1 MKKAIIAGGIFAVIV
16 IGALAVAV
24 AGAQTN
30 TPAATTS
37 PSSTTSP
44 GTTDTLQQQFL
55 QDLASRLGVS
65 VDTLQGDIKDTEKAL
80 IDKGVADGKITQN
93 QANDLKTRI
102 DNGENV
108 QLGPLL
114 GNHPKGI
121 RGVVN
126 DIIGEAAKVLGL
138 QKSDVTDGLKAG
150 TSLNDIANA
159 HGTSTADFHTKLLA
173 QVKSD
178 LDAQVAS
185 GDITQAQADQAYQQF
200 SNNIDNITNGTR
212 GNFPGF
218 RRGFRGGPGF
228 GGPGFGGPNDNGS
241 VPGAPSAPAPS
252 GSPTTIF

>member
-16 IGALAVAV
+16 IGALAVAA

-30 TPAATTS
+30 TPAATPT
-37 PSSTTSP
+37 PSSSTSP
-44 GTTDTLQQQFL
+44 GTGNDTLRQQFL

-65 VDTLQGDIKDTEKAL
+65 VDTLQGDIKDSEKAL
-80 IDKGVADGKITQN
+80 IDKGVADGKITQD

-108 QLGPLL
+108 QLGLIL

-138 QKSDVTDGLKAG
+138 QKSDVTAGLKAG
-150 TSLNDIANA
+150 ASLNDIANA

-178 LDAQVAS
+178 LDARVSS
-185 GDITQAQADQAYQQF
+185 GEITQAQADQAYQKF
-200 SNNIDNITNGTR
+200 SDNIDKITNGTR
-212 GNFPGF
+212 FNSHGL
-218 RRGFRGGPGF
+218 RRGFRGGPF
-228 GGPGFGGPNDNGS
+228 SAAPNNNGTT
-241 VPGAPSAPAPS
+241 PAPS

>member
-1 MKKAIIAGGIFAVIV
+1 MKKAIIAGGIFAVII

-30 TPAATTS
+30 TPAATPS

-44 GTTDTLQQQFL
+44 GTGNDILRQQFL

-80 IDKGVADGKITQN
+80 IDKGVADGKITQD

-108 QLGPLL
+108 QLGLIL

-178 LDAQVAS
+178 LDARVAS
-185 GDITQAQADQAYQQF
+185 GGITQAQADQAYQKF
-200 SNNIDNITNGTR
+200 SDNIDKITNGTR
-212 GNFPGF
+212 FNFPGL
-218 RRGFRGGPGF
+218 RRGFRGGP
-228 GGPGFGGPNDNGS
+228 FGGPNDNGS
-241 VPGAPSAPAPS
+241 VPGAPSGTPEPS
-252 GSPTTIF
+252 GSPTTLF

>member
-1 MKKAIIAGGIFAVIV
+1 MKKAIIAGGIFTVIV

-30 TPAATTS
+30 TPTATPA
-37 PSSTTSP
+37 PSSTTTP
-44 GTTDTLQQQFL
+44 GTGNGALRQQFL

-80 IDKGVADGKITQN
+80 IDRAVTDGKLTQN

-108 QLGPLL
+108 QLGSIL
-114 GNHPKGI
+114 GNHPKGV
-121 RGVVN
+121 RGVIN
-126 DIIGEAAKVLGL
+126 DVIGETAKVLGL
-138 QKSDVTDGLKAG
+138 QNSDVTDGLKAG

-159 HGTSTADFHTKLLA
+159 HGVSTSDFQTKLLA

-178 LDAQVAS
+178 LDAKVTA
-185 GDITQAQADQAYQQF
+185 GDITQAQADQSYQTF
-200 SNNIDNITNGTR
+200 SNNIDKITNGTR
-212 GNFPGF
+212 GAFPGLG
-218 RRGFRGGPGF
+218 RGFRGGPW
-228 GGPGFGGPNDNGS
+228 FGGPNNNGS
-241 VPGAPSAPAPS
+241 NPSATPAPS

>member
-16 IGALAVAV
+16 IGTLAVAV

-30 TPAATTS
+30 SPTATPV
-37 PSSTTSP
+37 PSSTVSP
-44 GTTDTLQQQFL
+44 GKGNGALRQQFL
-55 QDLASRLGVS
+55 QDVASRLGVS
-65 VDTLQGDIKDTEKAL
+65 VDTLQGDIKDSEKAL
-80 IDKGVADGKITQN
+80 IDQAVTDGKLTQD

-108 QLGPLL
+108 QLGKIL

-121 RGVVN
+121 RRVVN

-138 QKSDVTDGLKAG
+138 QKSDVTAGLKAG

-159 HGTSTADFHTKLLA
+159 HGMSTADFHTKLLA

-178 LDAQVAS
+178 LDTQVAS
-185 GDITQAQADQAYQQF
+185 GAITQAQADQAYQKF
-200 SNNIDNITNGTR
+200 SNNIDKITNGTR
-212 GNFPGF
+212 VNFPGL
-218 RRGFRGGPGF
+218 RRGFRGGPLF
-228 GGPGFGGPNDNGS
+228 GAPNGI
-241 VPGAPSAPAPS
+241 VPGAPSATPAPS

>member
-16 IGALAVAV
+16 IGALAVAA

-30 TPAATTS
+30 TPPATPA

-44 GTTDTLQQQFL
+44 GTGNGALRQQFL

-80 IDKGVADGKITQN
+80 IDQGVADGKITQN

-108 QLGPLL
+108 QLGLIL
-114 GNHPKGI
+114 GDHRKGV
-121 RGVVN
+121 RGVIN
-126 DIIGEAAKVLGL
+126 DIIGETAKVLGL
-138 QKSDVTDGLKAG
+138 QNSDVTDGLKAG

-159 HGTSTADFHTKLLA
+159 HGTTTADFHTKLLA

-178 LDAQVAS
+178 LDARVTS
-185 GDITQAQADQAYQQF
+185 GAITQAQADQAYQTF
-200 SNNIDNITNGTR
+200 SNNIDKITNGTR
-212 GNFPGF
+212 GTFPGLG
-218 RRGFRGGPGF
+218 RGFRGGHWF
-228 GGPGFGGPNDNGS
+228 GGTNPNGS
-241 VPGAPSAPAPS
+241 NPSATPAPS

>member
-30 TPAATTS
+30 TPAATPA

-44 GTTDTLQQQFL
+44 ATGNDTLRQQFL

-65 VDTLQGDIKDTEKAL
+65 VDTLQGDIRDSEKAL
-80 IDKGVADGKITQN
+80 IDKGVADGKITQD

-102 DNGENV
+102 DKGENV
-108 QLGPLL
+108 HLGMIL
-114 GNHPKGI
+114 GNHRKGI

-150 TSLNDIANA
+150 ASLNDIANA

-178 LDAQVAS
+178 LDARVAS
-185 GDITQAQADQAYQQF
+185 GEITQAQADQAYQKL
-200 SNNIDNITNGTR
+200 SDNIDKITNGTR
-212 GNFPGF
+212 FNFPGL
-218 RRGFRGGPGF
+218 RHGFRGGPW
-228 GGPGFGGPNDNGS
+228 FGGPNGNGG
-241 VPGAPSAPAPS
+241 VPGAPGDTPAPS
-252 GSPTTIF
+252 SPTTIF

>member
-16 IGALAVAV
+16 IGTLAVAV

-30 TPAATTS
+30 SPTATPV
-37 PSSTTSP
+37 PSSTVSP
-44 GTTDTLQQQFL
+44 GKGNGALRQQFL

-65 VDTLQGDIKDTEKAL
+65 VDTLQGDIKDSEKAL
-80 IDKGVADGKITQN
+80 IDQAVTDGKLTQD

-108 QLGPLL
+108 QLGKIL

-121 RGVVN
+121 RRVVN

-138 QKSDVTDGLKAG
+138 QKSDVTAGLKAG

-159 HGTSTADFHTKLLA
+159 HGMSTADFHTKLLA

-178 LDAQVAS
+178 LDTQVAS
-185 GDITQAQADQAYQQF
+185 GAITQAQADQAYQKF
-200 SNNIDNITNGTR
+200 SNNIDKITNGTR
-212 GNFPGF
+212 VNFPGL
-218 RRGFRGGPGF
+218 RRGFRGGPLF
-228 GGPGFGGPNDNGS
+228 GAPNGI
-241 VPGAPSAPAPS
+241 VPGAPSATPAPS

>member
-16 IGALAVAV
+16 IGALAVAA

-30 TPAATTS
+30 TPAATPA
-37 PSSTTSP
+37 PSSSTSP
-44 GTTDTLQQQFL
+44 GTGNDTLRQQFL

-65 VDTLQGDIKDTEKAL
+65 VDTLQGDIKDSEKVL

-108 QLGPLL
+108 ALGVIL
-114 GNHPKGI
+114 GNHRKGI

-159 HGTSTADFHTKLLA
+159 HGTTTADFDTKLLA

-178 LDAQVAS
+178 LDARVTS
-185 GDITQAQADQAYQQF
+185 GEITQAQADQAYQKF
-200 SNNIDNITNGTR
+200 SDNIDKITNGTR
-212 GNFPGF
+212 FNFPGL
-218 RRGFRGGPGF
+218 RRGFRGGPLF
-228 GGPGFGGPNDNGS
+228 GAPNNNGS
-241 VPGAPSAPAPS
+241 GPGAPSGTPAPS
-252 GSPTTIF
+252 GSPTTLF